1 MTKGSEDV
9 AYLVDFR
16 QSRLTRLF
24 TDSYPRMPSSHWAVF
39 LAAALR
45 PPGELT
51 CLRRVGRF
59 RTVCSSAYRRVG
71 YVMHKVTM
79 QHVTRPPLGPPIG
92 DASTAFAA
100 SQQFWCGV

>member
-51 CLRRVGRF
+51 LPQARRKVSDGLFERVPPGRI
-59 RTVCSSAYRRVG
+59 RHAQG
-71 YVMHKVTM
+71 TM